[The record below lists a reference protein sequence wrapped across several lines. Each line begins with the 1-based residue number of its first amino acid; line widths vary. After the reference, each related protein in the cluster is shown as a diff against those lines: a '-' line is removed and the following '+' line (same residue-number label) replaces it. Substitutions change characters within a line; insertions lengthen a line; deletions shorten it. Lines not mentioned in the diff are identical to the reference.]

1 MNREVERERLI
12 NVLSKYSSESR
23 CERHGNPFGD
33 DYCKGCK
40 YESEK
45 SCEDS
50 YRADYLLAN
59 GVIVPPCKVGQK
71 LYTVYTRGI
80 NDKFI
85 QESTVSKIVL
95 DDWDGLRIIKKVV
108 DERGCCFFYDV
119 DQEKLNKTTFFSK
132 EEAERHL

>member
-1 MNREVERERLI
+1 MKERLI
-12 NVLSKYSSESR
+12 ELLTDSEIA
-23 CERHGNPFGD
+23 
-33 DYCKGCK
+33 YAQ
-40 YESEK
+40 YLSEK
-45 SCEDS
+45 CDKAIKGDITEQLFKKLEF
-50 YRADYLLAN
+50 YADYLLEN

-108 DERGCCFFYDV
+108 NERGCCFFYDV
-119 DQEKLNKTTFFSK
+119 DQEQLNKTTFFSK

>member
-1 MNREVERERLI
+1 MRDRLI
-12 NVLSKYSSESR
+12 ELLKMVEYQYIETHSIMTQNV
-23 CERHGNPFGD
+23 
-33 DYCKGCK
+33 
-40 YESEK
+40 
-45 SCEDS
+45 
-50 YRADYLLAN
+50 ADFLLQR

-119 DQEKLNKTTFFSK
+119 EKEQLNKTTFFSK
-132 EEAERHL
+132 EEAEQALKGGTE

>member
-1 MNREVERERLI
+1 MRERLI
-12 NVLSKYSSESR
+12 ELIKQGDKTFADKYTGKVMSHIDEIYD
-23 CERHGNPFGD
+23 FI
-33 DYCKGCK
+33 
-40 YESEK
+40 
-45 SCEDS
+45 
-50 YRADYLLAN
+50 ADYLLAN

-95 DDWDGLRIIKKVV
+95 DDFDGLRIIKKVV

-119 DQEKLNKTTFFSK
+119 DQEQLNKTTFFSK
-132 EEAERHL
+132 EEAERR

>member
-1 MNREVERERLI
+1 MVELI
-12 NVLSKYSSESR
+12 IQ
-23 CERHGNPFGD
+23 GNNLPCGNGYPWED
-33 DYCKGCK
+33 DYCKGCE
-40 YESEK
+40 YEGNK
-45 SCEDS
+45 DC
-50 YRADYLLAN
+50 RVAQLADYLLEKGA
-59 GVIVPPCKVGQK
+59 ITLPCKVGQK

-119 DQEKLNKTTFFSK
+119 EQEQLNKTTFFSK
-132 EEAERHL
+132 EEAEKHL